1 MRRKGIFKA
10 MPLLIL
16 LMTISIGVLCLI
28 GVYMYQDKVIISHDS
43 GIYNESF
50 LLEVKSI
57 RPGTAYYTTD
67 GSIPEVGSSQTYVYN
82 EAIPIRLGK
91 ETQVY
96 SLQIK
101 YVYEDGEE
109 TPVFVR
115 DFILE
120 ERGTQRYQTN
130 YVVNITGNED
140 ALWSYE
146 EGIFVRGRQF
156 DEYMKENPNVDIL
169 STVIPANYYN
179 EVEVPVHVSIFTN
192 TGQEVISKNCGLRI
206 YGNVTRAKN
215 QKSFRLYARDIYDGK
230 NEFVYPLIP
239 DLISE
244 ETGHVIDEFQR
255 ISFHNSGNDNGYAFV
270 RNTLIGKLA
279 SQYGFGE
286 VFLSQSAAVYVNGR
300 YQGMYWVQN
309 TFDDKYFK
317 EKYGSYEG
325 EMVICE
331 GKLNM
336 MSVAEDATASEV
348 ICTEDYN
355 KFSEWVRN
363 ADLNVDANWEKV
375 CDTID
380 IVNFAKYM
388 AIEYYIGNT
397 DWPGNNV
404 KVYKYLPAEGEN
416 KENDNIVFDG
426 KYRYLL
432 FDTDYG
438 MGLKFLGWFG
448 NDETWLRLESL
459 CNAEGS
465 AGIFGSMM
473 RRDEFRNMF
482 VNAVLVLTEGAFSA
496 DNVRNVLDEFILVKD
511 AELKFMFEE
520 TDLLKNS
527 LWESDDNT
535 FFTVGGEMAEINT
548 YAENRP
554 AIVRDEIQQ
563 VLAAG
568 EMTRVLVELPEE
580 EGSLLIDGIDAG
592 SYYSGYCYENI
603 PMLISCHLR
612 SGSSVTG
619 YLVNDE
625 YVEGSVLKLDASTIS
640 DKEKKIVIIPQ
651 IEVAAKEELRI
662 IAYDVDGT
670 QDYILLCNTGNVDLL
685 LSDYSVTDSEEVSK
699 GRLPALVLKPNEVYY
714 VYGKQYSG
722 VIEKN
727 GVKMSFSWSD
737 DEDIILS
744 NNKNGIIE
752 RR

>member
-1 MRRKGIFKA
+1 MRRKGIFGA

-16 LMTISIGVLCLI
+16 LMSISIGLLCLF
-28 GVYMYQDKVIISHDS
+28 GVYVCQDKVIISHDS

-50 LLEVKSI
+50 LLEVKCI
-57 RPGTAYYTTD
+57 RPGIAYYTMD
-67 GSIPEVGSSQTYVYN
+67 GSIPEVGGSQTFIYD
-82 EAIPIRLGK
+82 EAIPISLGK

-101 YVYEDGEE
+101 YIYEDGEE
-109 TPVFVR
+109 SPVFMR

-120 ERGTQRYQTN
+120 EQGTQRYQTN
-130 YVVNITGNED
+130 YVVNITGEENL
-140 ALWSYE
+140 LWGYE

-179 EVEVPVHVSIFTN
+179 EVEVPVHVSVFTN
-192 TGQEVISKNCGLRI
+192 TGQEVITKNCGLRI

-215 QKSFRLYARDIYDGK
+215 QKSFRLYARDVYDGK

-244 ETGHVIDEFQR
+244 ETGRTIDEFQR

-279 SQYGFGE
+279 EQFGFDE
-286 VFLSQSAAVYVNGR
+286 VLLSQSAAVYVNGR
-300 YQGMYWVQN
+300 YQGMYWLQN
-309 TFDDKYFK
+309 TYDDKYFK

-325 EMVICE
+325 EMVVCE
-331 GKLNM
+331 GKLNK
-336 MSVAEDATASEV
+336 MSAAEDATISELE
-348 ICTEDYN
+348 CTDDYN
-355 KFSEWVRN
+355 KFCEWLLG
-363 ADLNVDANWEKV
+363 ADLSVDENWEKV

-397 DWPGNNV
+397 DWPHNNV
-404 KVYKYLPAEGEN
+404 KAYKYMPAEGKKQESSN
-416 KENDNIVFDG
+416 KIFDG

-459 CNAEGS
+459 CNVEGS
-465 AGIFGSMM
+465 AGIFGKMM
-473 RRDEFRNMF
+473 QREEFRNTF
-482 VNAVLVLTEGAFSA
+482 VNAVLILTEGAFSA
-496 DNVRNVLDEFILVKD
+496 DNVRSVLDEFILVKD
-511 AELKFMFEE
+511 GELKFMFEE

-554 AIVRDEIQQ
+554 AIVREEMQQ
-563 VLAAG
+563 VLAGGALV
-568 EMTRVLVELPEE
+568 RVLAELPEE
-580 EGSLLIDGIDAG
+580 EGVFLINGIEAG
-592 SYYSGYCYENI
+592 NVYSGYCYENI
-603 PMLISCHLR
+603 PMLVNCNLR
-612 SGSSVTG
+612 TGSRVQG
-619 YLVNDE
+619 YFVNDE
-625 YVEGSVLKLDASTIS
+625 YVEGSTLRLDISTIS

-651 IEVAAKEELRI
+651 IEVFAEEELSI

-670 QDYILLCNTGNVDLL
+670 EDYILLRNTGNVDLM
-685 LSDYSVTDSEEVSK
+685 LSDYSVTDSVEVSK

-722 VIEKN
+722 EIAKN

-737 DEDIILS
+737 EEDIILS
-744 NNKNGIIE
+744 NNIRGIIE
-752 RR
+752 QR